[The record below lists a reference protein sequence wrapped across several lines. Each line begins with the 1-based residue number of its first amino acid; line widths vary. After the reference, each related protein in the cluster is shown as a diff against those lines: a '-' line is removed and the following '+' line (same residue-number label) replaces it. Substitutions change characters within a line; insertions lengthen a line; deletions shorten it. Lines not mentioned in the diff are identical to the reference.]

1 MNLLL
6 IDDEKMMLEMLTDA
20 VAEVLPSA
28 NRVCFTNSNEG
39 LDYAK
44 KNPIDIAFLDI
55 NLMGSSG
62 LDVARKLSQLYP
74 KVNIIFCTGY
84 EEYAIEAFKMYASAF
99 IQKPIWVEDIRDAVE
114 HLRYPLEGELKRLR
128 FHCFG
133 NFEAYCD
140 GKPIVF
146 ERKRTLELLAY
157 LVDRGGVECSA
168 HEIMAAL
175 FEDDNKRRY
184 YNYLRNDL
192 IYSFEKLGLSDCLL
206 MNRNG
211 IGIVKDKVECD
222 YFNYLDG
229 KIKQPPTEYMSQFS
243 FAEQTFGELLQL
255 NIQ

>member
-6 IDDEKMMLEMLTDA
+6 IDDEQIMLEMLTDA

-28 NRVCFTNSNEG
+28 NRACFTNAKEG

-44 KNPIDIAFLDI
+44 DNIIDIAFLDI
-55 NLMGSSG
+55 NLTGSSG
-62 LDVARKLSQLYP
+62 LVVAKKLKELYP

-84 EEYAIEAFKMYASAF
+84 GKYAIDAFQMYASGF
-99 IQKPIWVEDIRDAVE
+99 LQKPVWAENIKEAVE
-114 HLRYPLEGELKRLR
+114 NLRFPVEQPKRLS

-157 LVDRGGVECSA
+157 LVDRNGVECSA
-168 HEIMAAL
+168 QEIIAAL
-175 FEDDNKRRY
+175 FEDDDKRRY

-192 IYSFEKLGLSDCLL
+192 IKRFEELGLSDCLL

-211 IGIVKDKVECD
+211 IGIVRDRQTVII
-222 YFNYLDG
+222 LIILTG
-229 KIKQPPTEYMSQFS
+229 K
-243 FAEQTFGELLQL
+243 
-255 NIQ
+255 

>member
-6 IDDEKMMLEMLTDA
+6 IDDEQIMLEMLTDA

-28 NRVCFTNSNEG
+28 NRACFTNAKEG

-44 KNPIDIAFLDI
+44 DNIIDIAFLDI

-62 LDVARKLSQLYP
+62 LDVAKKLNDLYP

-84 EEYAIEAFKMYASAF
+84 GKYAIDAFQMYASGF
-99 IQKPIWVEDIRDAVE
+99 LQKPIWAENIKDAIE
-114 HLRYPLEGELKRLR
+114 HLRFPVEQPKRLSFR
-128 FHCFG
+128 CFG

-140 GKPIVF
+140 RKPIVF

-157 LVDRGGVECSA
+157 LVDRNGVECSPQ
-168 HEIMAAL
+168 EIIAAI
-175 FEDDNKRRY
+175 FEDEDKRRY

-192 IYSFEKLGLSDCLL
+192 IKRFEELGLSDCLL

-211 IGIVKDKVECD
+211 IGIVREKADCD
-222 YFNYLDG
+222 YFDYLDG
-229 KIKQPPTEYMSQFS
+229 KIKRPPTEYMTQFS
-243 FAEQTFGELLQL
+243 FAEETLGGLL
-255 NIQ
+255 N

>member
-6 IDDEKMMLEMLTDA
+6 IDDEQIMLEMLTDA

-28 NRVCFTNSNEG
+28 NRACFTNAKEG

-55 NLMGSSG
+55 NLMGISG
-62 LDVARKLSQLYP
+62 LDFAKQLMQFYP

-84 EEYAIEAFKMYASAF
+84 AHYAIDAFQMYASGF
-99 IQKPIWVEDIRDAVE
+99 LQKPIWAENIKDAVE
-114 HLRYPLEGELKRLR
+114 HLRFPVEQPKRLS

-157 LVDRGGVECSA
+157 LVDRNGVECSA
-168 HEIMAAL
+168 QEIIAAL
-175 FEDDNKRRY
+175 FEDDDKRRY

-192 IYSFEKLGLSDCLL
+192 IKRFEELGLSDCLL

-211 IGIVKDKVECD
+211 VGIVRDKADCD
-222 YFNYLDG
+222 YFDYLDG
-229 KIKQPPTEYMSQFS
+229 KIKQPPAEYMTQFS
-243 FAEQTFGELLQL
+243 FAEETLARLL
-255 NIQ
+255 N

>member
-6 IDDEKMMLEMLTDA
+6 IDDEHIMLKMLTDA

-28 NRVCFTNSNEG
+28 NRACFTNAKEG

-55 NLMGSSG
+55 NLMGISG
-62 LDVARKLSQLYP
+62 LDFAKQLMQFYP

-84 EEYAIEAFKMYASAF
+84 DQYAIDAFQMYASGF
-99 IQKPIWVEDIRDAVE
+99 LQKPIWAENIKDAVE
-114 HLRYPLEGELKRLR
+114 HLRFPVEQPKRLR
-128 FHCFG
+128 FRCFG

-157 LVDRGGVECSA
+157 LVDRNGVECSPL
-168 HEIMAAL
+168 EIIAAL
-175 FEDDNKRRY
+175 FEDDDKRRY

-192 IYSFEKLGLSDCLL
+192 IKRFEELGLSDCLL

-211 IGIVKDKVECD
+211 IGIVRDKADCD
-222 YFNYLDG
+222 YFDYLDG
-229 KIKQPPTEYMSQFS
+229 KIKQPPAEYMTQFS
-243 FAEQTFGELLQL
+243 FAEETLARLL
-255 NIQ
+255 N